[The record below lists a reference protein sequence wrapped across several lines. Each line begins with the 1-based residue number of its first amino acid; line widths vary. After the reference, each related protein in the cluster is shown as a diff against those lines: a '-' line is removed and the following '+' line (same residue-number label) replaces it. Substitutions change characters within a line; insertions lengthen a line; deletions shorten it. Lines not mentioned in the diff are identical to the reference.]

1 MKHLA
6 IGLAG
11 LLLMALNII
20 YFYAHENTAING
32 NAVVQSVDCVTMG
45 QVDCT
50 HDCSTCGRCFPI
62 SNNKTL
68 ETSYSVTEV
77 ATYKLIVK

>member
-6 IGLAG
+6 MGLAG

-20 YFYAHENTAING
+20 YFYAHDNTAING
-32 NAVVQSVDCVTMG
+32 NAVGQSVDSVTIG

-62 SNNKTL
+62 SDNETL
-68 ETSYSVTEV
+68 ETSYSLTE
-77 ATYKLIVK
+77 AASFKLIVK